1 MEEGLFHS
9 ALRIHHSALSCKRED
24 SMKVR
29 VALGTT
35 VKDDEGKV
43 LGTGGEVIEVDD
55 RFGKALVAGGSAE
68 PLDGDRPKR
77 K

>member
-1 MEEGLFHS
+1 
-9 ALRIHHSALSCKRED
+9 
-24 SMKVR
+24 MKVR

-43 LGTGGEVIEVDD
+43 LGTGGEIIDVDD
-55 RFGKALVAGGSAE
+55 RYGKALVAGGSAE